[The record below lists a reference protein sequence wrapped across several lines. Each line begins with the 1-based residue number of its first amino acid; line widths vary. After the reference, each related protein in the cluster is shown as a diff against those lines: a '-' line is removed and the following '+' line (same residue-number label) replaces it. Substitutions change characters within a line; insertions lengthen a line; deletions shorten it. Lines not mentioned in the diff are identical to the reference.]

1 MDPGIIVL
9 GAIFSVAA
17 FLLWWSFARARAS
30 RRKMLEAGF
39 VACDQEAPAL
49 LHALDDVAGGYPPT
63 PRREYQIGQCFKRP
77 GGFGM
82 VYRIGVVD
90 RTNAKPDVSSDRAPM
105 GARFDVYLIDLRD
118 AERVSHGPVSV
129 FLAPRAPAPLQRV
142 LAGLVKSD
150 PHGVLLEI
158 DDPIRAKWFLAA
170 FSDRA
175 GKLDERLPIETQERL
190 SKGAELYFLAA
201 HFGAGKLAL
210 FGQHDRVDIDRQ
222 LAYVAEWT

>member
-1 MDPGIIVL
+1 M
-9 GAIFSVAA
+9 
-17 FLLWWSFARARAS
+17 LLWWSFARARAS
-30 RRKMLEAGF
+30 RRKILAAGF
-39 VACDQEAPAL
+39 VACDEEAPAL
-49 LHALDDVAGGYPPT
+49 LRALYDIAGGHPPA
-63 PRREYQIGQCFKRP
+63 PRREYEIGHCFKRP

-90 RTNAKPDVSSDRAPM
+90 KTNAESHASSDRVAM

-129 FLAPRAPAPLQRV
+129 FLAPRAPGPLQRV

-158 DDPIRAKWFLAA
+158 EDPLRAKWFLAG
-170 FSDRA
+170 FSDRP
-175 GKLDERLPIETQERL
+175 GKLDERLPVETQERL

-222 LAYVAEWT
+222 LAYIAEWA